1 MSTASSLLVTL
12 WRLRLLHLSL
22 VSAGGTAF
30 PGLPARK
37 RKPRHELDLVL
48 EELEEKS
55 GPSRR
60 PKLPRTASL
69 LQVAGEVAQQLGE
82 EDWDADEPGAL
93 DHLRTGLRRRI
104 ARTERLLG
112 DRAPLEGLD
121 PDARASVTA
130 VAQLLDLSDSERLV
144 LAFIL
149 MLGTESKL
157 DAAANCLG
165 HDLDDRMAD
174 HAVATATGLSAAEV
188 AKVFSAQSRLMSCQ
202 LLKRDRSEL
211 RLLGKWD
218 WTSRGFAAAMRE
230 ANFDPLK
237 ALRDRVVPAPAPQMA
252 WANFAHL
259 GDLANSLRTYLSEAL
274 RTGRKGVNVLLH
286 GPPGCGKTQL
296 VRLLGREVAAEVY
309 EVSTEDADG
318 DAIGNASR
326 LQALRVAQ
334 EFTAR
339 RRALLCFDEIEDV
352 FPRPFPF
359 GFGGQ
364 RGGSFK
370 GWMNRMLEQN
380 ATLTFYLTNAVEALD
395 AAYVRRFDF
404 TLELKVPPQA
414 AREAQLK
421 DLPIA
426 VAPQTLARLAD
437 HPQLTPA
444 VIQRAAGVVATVA
457 AATPGLDASR
467 QLEALVNQTLRAQG
481 HSTLKAHA
489 AAPEVYDPRFIHSD
503 IDPAALVEGLRA
515 AGSGRLCLYGPPG
528 TGKTAFA
535 LHLARSLGRGLLVRR
550 ASDLLSPFVGVAEKQ
565 IAAAFREAEESG
577 AVLLID
583 EVDSFLQDRSRA
595 QRGWEVT
602 QVNEFLT
609 QLENFPGI
617 FVASSNLIDGFDPA
631 ALRRFDLKAKFD
643 YLRPDQAVAL
653 LQAHLANAGL
663 PPAGAEVDGR
673 VCRLTALAPGDF
685 AAVARQHRFRP
696 LRSPEDWAAALDA
709 ECRHKPGAR
718 HRPAIGFGGAA
729 A

>member
-1 MSTASSLLVTL
+1 MHPGSSLLVTL
-12 WRLRLLHLSL
+12 WGLRLLNLSL
-22 VSAGGTAF
+22 VSAGGVAF

-48 EELEEKS
+48 EELEEKT
-55 GPSRR
+55 GPARR
-60 PKLPRTASL
+60 QKLPRNASR
-69 LQVAGEVAQQLGE
+69 LQVAREVAQQLGE
-82 EDWDADEPGAL
+82 EDWDAEEPGAL
-93 DHLRTGLRRRI
+93 ARLRAGLRRRI
-104 ARTERLLG
+104 LRTERLLG
-112 DRAPLEGLD
+112 ERPPLEGLD
-121 PDARASVTA
+121 ADARASVTA
-130 VAQLLDLSDSERLV
+130 VAKLLDLSDPERLV

-149 MLGTESKL
+149 MLGTESSL

-165 HDLDDRMAD
+165 SDLDDRMAD
-174 HAVATATGLSAAEV
+174 HAVATATGLPAAEV
-188 AKVFSAQSRLMSCQ
+188 AQVFSARSRLMSCQ
-202 LLKRDRSEL
+202 LLKRDRNEL
-211 RLLGKWD
+211 RLMGKWD

-237 ALRDRVVPAPAPQMA
+237 ALRDRVVPAPAPELA
-252 WANFAHL
+252 WADFGHL
-259 GDLANSLRTYLSEAL
+259 GELGTSLRTYLNEAL
-274 RTGRKGVNVLLH
+274 RTGRQGVNVLLH

-296 VRLLGREVAAEVY
+296 VRLLGREVGAEVY

-318 DAIGNASR
+318 DAIGSGSR

-339 RRALLCFDEIEDV
+339 RRAVLLFDEIEDV
-352 FPRPFPF
+352 FPRPSPF
-359 GFGGQ
+359 GFGP

-380 ATLTFYLTNAVEALD
+380 STITFYLTNSVEALD
-395 AAYVRRFDF
+395 PAYVRRFDF
-404 TLELKVPPQA
+404 SLELKVPPQA
-414 AREAQLK
+414 AREAQLQ
-421 DLPIA
+421 DLPVA
-426 VAPQTLARLAD
+426 VTPQTLARLAE

-481 HSTLKAHA
+481 HSALKAHA
-489 AAPEVYDPRFIHSD
+489 AAPEVYDPRYINSD
-503 IDPAALVEGLRA
+503 LDPAALVEGLRA
-515 AGSGRLCLYGPPG
+515 AGAGRLCLYGPPG

-535 LHLARSLGRGLLVRR
+535 LHLARALGRGLLVRR

-565 IAAAFREAEESG
+565 IAAAFHEAGESG
-577 AVLLID
+577 ALLLID

-609 QLENFPGI
+609 QLENYPGL
-617 FVASSNLIDGFDPA
+617 FVASSNLIEGFDPA

-643 YLRPDQAVAL
+643 YLRPEQAVAL
-653 LQAHLANAGL
+653 LRAHLATAGL
-663 PPAGAEVDGR
+663 PSAGAEVDSR
-673 VCRLTALAPGDF
+673 ISRLTALAPGDF
-685 AAVARQHRFRP
+685 AALARQHRFRP
-696 LRSPEDWAAALDA
+696 LRTPEDWATALEA

-718 HRPAIGFGGAA
+718 ARPAIGFGGVAA
-729 A
+729 